1 MPKLTCLLLCLAACA
16 ALADTPAYVLQLPA
30 TVTTVLVAETET
42 ATLYRYAHKQG
53 RLELAATGY
62 MSIGENGAGKER
74 AWDRRT
80 PLGLYFINDRL
91 DTARMHDRYGPMA
104 FPLDYPSA
112 RDRMLGR
119 GGDGIWLH
127 GVDPAGGRRP
137 ALDTDGCLALP
148 NDDLVA
154 LEPYLQVLQTPVI
167 VTRRLERANVE
178 AVARVRQRLAGA
190 LRAWERSFRDG
201 DWQTYL
207 DLYAADFE
215 YRGLGR
221 EEWSSHRVRSSI
233 TRPLVDFRID
243 NIVLLADPEEEGLF
257 LSRFRQTITDKQG
270 TIRTTKR
277 LYWRRGEGG
286 TLKIVAED
294 NG

>member
-104 FPLDYPSA
+104 FPLATASGCTALTRPA
-112 RDRMLGR
+112 
-119 GGDGIWLH
+119 
-127 GVDPAGGRRP
+127 AGGPRSTP
-137 ALDTDGCLALP
+137 T
-148 NDDLVA
+148 VA
-154 LEPYLQVLQTPVI
+154 SPCPTTTWSRLSPTCRSCR
-167 VTRRLERANVE
+167 RRL
-178 AVARVRQRLAGA
+178 
-190 LRAWERSFRDG
+190 S
-201 DWQTYL
+201 
-207 DLYAADFE
+207 
-215 YRGLGR
+215 
-221 EEWSSHRVRSSI
+221 
-233 TRPLVDFRID
+233 
-243 NIVLLADPEEEGLF
+243 
-257 LSRFRQTITDKQG
+257 
-270 TIRTTKR
+270 
-277 LYWRRGEGG
+277 
-286 TLKIVAED
+286 
-294 NG
+294 

>member
-1 MPKLTCLLLCLAACA
+1 MPRLTCLLLGLAAGA
-16 ALADTPAYVLQLPA
+16 VLADTPAYVLQLPA
-30 TVTTVLVAETET
+30 EVTTVLVAETDT
-42 ATLYRYAHKQG
+42 ATLYRYTQRDG
-53 RLELAATGY
+53 RLELAGKSY
-62 MSIGENGAGKER
+62 MSIGEQGVGKER

-104 FPLDYPSA
+104 FPLDYPNPW
-112 RDRMLGR
+112 DRQLGR

-137 ALDTDGCLALP
+137 ALDTDGCLAVP
-148 NDDLVA
+148 NEDLVA

-167 VTRRLERANVE
+167 VTRRLEQVSAD
-178 AVARVRQRLAGA
+178 AVAEARARLAGA
-190 LRAWERSFRDG
+190 LQVWERSFRDG

-207 DLYAADFE
+207 DLYATDFE
-215 YRGLGR
+215 YRGLDR
-221 EEWSSHRVRSSI
+221 ENWSAYRVRSAA
-233 TRPLVDFRID
+233 TRPLVDFRVD
-243 NIVLLADPEEEGLF
+243 EVVMLADPEEEGLY
-257 LSRFRQTITDKQG
+257 LSRFRQTITDGEG

-277 LYWRRGEGG
+277 LYWRRGSGG
-286 TLKIVAED
+286 ALTIVAED